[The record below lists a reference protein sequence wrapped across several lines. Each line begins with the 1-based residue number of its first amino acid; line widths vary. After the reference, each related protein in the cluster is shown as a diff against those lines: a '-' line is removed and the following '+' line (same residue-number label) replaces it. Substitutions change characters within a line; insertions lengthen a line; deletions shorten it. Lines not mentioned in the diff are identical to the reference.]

1 MMSRAWAVAILA
13 TAVVVGR
20 EFGCRA
26 KPELHG
32 RPCTREGHECGPVGL
47 RPGHPGEVCV
57 IVYSDEHFDCTG
69 EGYCAPRCDEP
80 WETCTSLPSAELRER
95 CLEYAR
101 LHNNCPPGLV
111 CKSVPTECDPSGL
124 PHTHELSSDSACV
137 PENVYPNKAP
147 ARRSSCSFSPP

>member
-1 MMSRAWAVAILA
+1 MMSRAWAVGIFAA
-13 TAVVVGR
+13 AVGIGLD
-20 EFGCRA
+20 FGCSP
-26 KPELHG
+26 KPELYG
-32 RPCTREGHECGPVGL
+32 RPCTQVGHECGPQW
-47 RPGHPGEVCV
+47 RPGQPGEACV
-57 IVYSDEHFDCTG
+57 IVYSDERFACTG
-69 EGYCAPRCDEP
+69 EGYCAPRCDHSPEGCP
-80 WETCTSLPSAELRER
+80 SLPSAELRER

>member
-80 WETCTSLPSAELRER
+80 WETCTSLPSAEQREN
-95 CLEYAR
+95 CLKSAR
-101 LHNNCPPGLV
+101 PSARCPPGLV
-111 CKSVPTECDPSGL
+111 CKTVSTLCSHLPSSQDP
-124 PHTHELSSDSACV
+124 PDDSACV
-137 PENVYPNKAP
+137 PENVYPKKAP